1 MNNNKQQTMSKGFA
15 VLSISNILV
24 KILSL
29 FFVPIMRSEHM
40 LGHVNYSVFAT
51 SNTFFAFVYVLATAG
66 LPVAIAKLVSELISK
81 QDEKGAERAFRL
93 ARSVLFTIGLLLSL
107 LMAILCKPIASM
119 MGMPESWGGILFISP
134 TILICSVLS
143 AYKGY
148 FQGRK
153 NMNPTAVS
161 QVVEQIVHM
170 VVTIVMTWILLPKGV
185 IWAVA
190 GASMGTVA
198 GAAVSLVYMIRQR
211 KMITRLDYRQRLS
224 TIKAGGRSALDS
236 VMAVPEKVK
245 RLTTKDLVKRIFY
258 YSIPITLNTGIQ
270 YAGDMI
276 DTSILNHRLRAG
288 GLAEEVA
295 KALYSDLASTRQ
307 LLNVPTSIIS
317 AMCVSILP
325 TMAALHALK
334 QSKEKSLK
342 ANEGYKLCY
351 MIAVPM
357 TAAFA
362 VFAQAVFTLLGY
374 GSNYNILMALS
385 FSVIL
390 QGTVHLQSSILQSVN
405 RLFTSTM
412 FLLIGA
418 VLRLGISYVLAAIPS
433 INVYGAVISTYVSY
447 AVPFA
452 LNQWALNKKEKLNIS
467 VIGNLWKPC
476 LASVFMVM
484 VGFPVYYGLSTV
496 IGIII
501 SRVWI
506 CTFFAF
512 GITAVLCVAV
522 YAYVMIKI
530 GGVTQEDV
538 RGISPALAR
547 RWPKKIRRIL

>member
-1 MNNNKQQTMSKGFA
+1 MDHKQQTMGKGFA
-15 VLSISNILV
+15 VLSVSNILV

-29 FFVPIMRSEHM
+29 FFVPIMRSEYM
-40 LGHVNYSVFAT
+40 LGRVDYSVFAT
-51 SNTFFAFVYVLATAG
+51 SNTVFAFVYVLATAG
-66 LPVAIAKLVSELISK
+66 LPVAIAKLVSELVSK
-81 QDEKGAERAFRL
+81 KDEKGAERAFRL
-93 ARSVLFTIGLLLSL
+93 ARSVMLMIGLVLSA
-107 LMAILCKPIASM
+107 LMAILCKPIAVL

-153 NMNPTAVS
+153 NMNPTAIS
-161 QVVEQIVHM
+161 QVLEQIVHM
-170 VVTIVMTWILLPKGV
+170 IVSIVMTWILLPYGV

-198 GAAVSLVYMIRQR
+198 GAAVSLVFMIKQRKAAARTDFRQR
-211 KMITRLDYRQRLS
+211 INN
-224 TIKAGGRSALDS
+224 IKSGGRSALES
-236 VMAVPEKVK
+236 VMAVPDRVK
-245 RLTTKDLVKRIFY
+245 KLTNKDLIKRIFY

-288 GLAEEVA
+288 GLAEELA
-295 KALYSDLASTRQ
+295 KSLYSDLASTRQ

-334 QSKEKSLK
+334 QNREKSLK

-351 MIAVPM
+351 MVAVPI

-362 VFAQAVFTLLGY
+362 IFAQAVFTLLGY

-412 FLLIGA
+412 FLLVGA

-452 LNQWALNKKEKLNIS
+452 LNQWALNKKEKMNIS

-484 VGFPVYYGLSTV
+484 IGFPVYCGLHAL
-496 IGIII
+496 IGMAV
-501 SRVWI
+501 SNVWV
-506 CTFFAF
+506 CTLFSFA
-512 GITAVLCVAV
+512 ITAVLCVAV
-522 YAYVMIKI
+522 YGYVMMKI
-530 GGVTQEDV
+530 GGITREDV
-538 RGISPALAR
+538 QGISPALAR
-547 RWPKKIRRIL
+547 RWPKKLRRIL

>member
-1 MNNNKQQTMSKGFA
+1 
-15 VLSISNILV
+15 
-24 KILSL
+24 
-29 FFVPIMRSEHM
+29 
-40 LGHVNYSVFAT
+40 
-51 SNTFFAFVYVLATAG
+51 
-66 LPVAIAKLVSELISK
+66 
-81 QDEKGAERAFRL
+81 
-93 ARSVLFTIGLLLSL
+93 
-107 LMAILCKPIASM
+107 
-119 MGMPESWGGILFISP
+119 
-134 TILICSVLS
+134 
-143 AYKGY
+143 
-148 FQGRK
+148 
-153 NMNPTAVS
+153 MNPTAIS
-161 QVVEQIVHM
+161 QVLEQIVHM
-170 VVTIVMTWILLPKGV
+170 IVSIVMTWILLPYGV

-198 GAAVSLVYMIRQR
+198 GAAVSLVFMIKQRKAAARTDFRQR
-211 KMITRLDYRQRLS
+211 INS
-224 TIKAGGRSALDS
+224 IKSGGRSALES
-236 VMAVPEKVK
+236 VMAVPDKVK
-245 RLTTKDLVKRIFY
+245 KLTNKDLIKRIFY

-288 GLAEEVA
+288 GLAEELA
-295 KALYSDLASTRQ
+295 KSLYSDLASTRQ

-334 QSKEKSLK
+334 QNREKSLK

-351 MIAVPM
+351 MVAVPI

-362 VFAQAVFTLLGY
+362 IFAQAVFTLLGY

-412 FLLIGA
+412 FLLVGA

-452 LNQWALNKKEKLNIS
+452 LNQWALNKKEKMNIS

-484 VGFPVYYGLSTV
+484 IGFPVYCGLHAL
-496 IGIII
+496 IGMAV
-501 SRVWI
+501 SNVWV
-506 CTFFAF
+506 CTLFSFA
-512 GITAVLCVAV
+512 ITAVLCVAV
-522 YAYVMIKI
+522 YGYVMMKI
-530 GGVTQEDV
+530 GGITREDV
-538 RGISPALAR
+538 QGISPALAR
-547 RWPKKIRRIL
+547 RWPKKLRRIL

>member
-1 MNNNKQQTMSKGFA
+1 MNHKQQSMGKGFA

-29 FFVPIMRSEHM
+29 FFVPIMRSRHM
-40 LGHVNYSVFAT
+40 LGGVNYSVFAT

-66 LPVAIAKLVSELISK
+66 LPVAIAKLVSELVSK
-81 QDEKGAERAFRL
+81 KDEKGAERAFRL
-93 ARSVLFTIGLLLSL
+93 ARSVMLAIGLVLSI
-107 LMAILCKPIASM
+107 LMAVLCKPIASL

-134 TILICSVLS
+134 TILVCSVLS

-153 NMNPTAVS
+153 NMNPTAIS
-161 QVVEQIVHM
+161 QVLEQIVHM
-170 VVTIVMTWILLPKGV
+170 IVSIVMTWILLPYGV

-198 GAAVSLVYMIRQR
+198 GAVVSLAFMINQR
-211 KMITRLDYRQRLS
+211 KIVARADYRQRLHA
-224 TIKAGGRSALDS
+224 IKAGGRSALES

-245 RLTTKDLVKRIFY
+245 RLTNKDLIKRIFY

-288 GLAEEVA
+288 GLVEEVA
-295 KALYSDLASTRQ
+295 KSLYSDLASTRQ

-334 QSKEKSLK
+334 QNKEKSLK

-351 MIAVPM
+351 IIAVPM

-374 GSNYNILMALS
+374 GDNYNILMALS

-412 FLLIGA
+412 FLLVGA
-418 VLRLGISYVLAAIPS
+418 VLRVGISYVLAAIPS

-447 AVPFA
+447 AVPFL
-452 LNQWALNKKEKLNIS
+452 LNQWALNKKERMRIS
-467 VIGNLWKPC
+467 VVGNLWRPC

-484 VGFPVYYGLSTV
+484 VGFPVYYGLSAL
-496 IGIII
+496 IGMLI
-501 SRVWI
+501 SNVWV
-506 CTFFAF
+506 CTLFAF
-512 GITAVLCVAV
+512 AITAVLCVLV
-522 YAYVMIKI
+522 YGYVMIKV
-530 GGVTQEDV
+530 GGITREDV
-538 RGISPALAR
+538 QGISPALAR
-547 RWPKKIRRIL
+547 RWPKKIRRVL

>member
-1 MNNNKQQTMSKGFA
+1 MNHKQQTMSKGFA

-40 LGHVNYSVFAT
+40 LGHVDYSVFAT

-66 LPVAIAKLVSELISK
+66 LPVAIAKLVSELVSK
-81 QDEKGAERAFRL
+81 QDERGAERAFRL
-93 ARSVLFTIGLLLSL
+93 ARSVMMLIGLVLSA
-107 LMAILCKPIASM
+107 LMAILCKPIASL

-134 TILICSVLS
+134 TILVCSVLS

-153 NMNPTAVS
+153 DMNPTAIS
-161 QVVEQIVHM
+161 QVLEQVVHM
-170 VVTIVMTWILLPKGV
+170 VVSIVMTWILLPYGV
-185 IWAVA
+185 VWAVA

-198 GAAVSLVYMIRQR
+198 GAVVSLAFMIKQR
-211 KMITRLDYRQRLS
+211 KTVARMDYRQRIS
-224 TIKAGGRSALDS
+224 AIKSGGRDALES
-236 VMAVPEKVK
+236 VMAIPEKVK
-245 RLTTKDLVKRIFY
+245 KITNKDLVKRIFY

-288 GLAEEVA
+288 GLVEEVA
-295 KALYSDLASTRQ
+295 KSLYSDLASTRQ

-334 QSKEKSLK
+334 QTKEKSLK

-362 VFAQAVFTLLGY
+362 VFAQAIFTLLGY
-374 GSNYNILMALS
+374 GSNYNILMTLS

-405 RLFTSTM
+405 RMFTSTM
-412 FLLIGA
+412 FLLVGA

-447 AVPFA
+447 AVPFL
-452 LNQWALNKKEKLNIS
+452 LNQWALNKKEKMNIS

-484 VGFPVYYGLSTV
+484 VGFPVYYGLSSLLGMV
-496 IGIII
+496 ISSIW
-501 SRVWI
+501 V
-506 CTFFAF
+506 CTLFAF
-512 GITAVLCVAV
+512 AITAVLCVAV
-522 YAYVMIKI
+522 YGYVMMKI
-530 GGVTQEDV
+530 GGITYEDV

-547 RWPKKIRRIL
+547 RWPKKLHRIL